1 MYEEYQRQY
10 FKKNRGDVAVGTLLR
25 ALWDNS
31 QGEIDQT
38 IELINENNELESYD
52 LKAYVTDSESI
63 DIMKEYAEDAKKY
76 GNPEGFT
83 FKFTIDPDFSK
94 IKAPCCYLEHISD
107 SFTIKGNCIDSNCD
121 TYGTIYGVK
130 AEFLYLLF
138 VEDLNKLAIAQVRY
152 WCA

>member
-1 MYEEYQRQY
+1 MVPQ
-10 FKKNRGDVAVGTLLR
+10 T
-25 ALWDNS
+25 ALFF
-31 QGEIDQT
+31 
-38 IELINENNELESYD
+38 ESYD

-138 VEDLNKLAIAQVRY
+138 VEDLNKLAIARYGTGVRKIRFKRKEKKL
-152 WCA
+152 CLTK

>member
-1 MYEEYQRQY
+1 MRGR
-10 FKKNRGDVAVGTLLR
+10 KKSCLVPQT
-25 ALWDNS
+25 ALFF
-31 QGEIDQT
+31 
-38 IELINENNELESYD
+38 ESYD

-138 VEDLNKLAIAQVRY
+138 VEDLNKLAIARYGTGVRKIRFKRKEKKL
-152 WCA
+152 CLTK